1 MSYYVGCDWASTAH
15 QICVIN
21 AHGQIVWQNEVPHT
35 AEGCAA
41 LRRRLQRFGAPA
53 DVPVAIER
61 PSGLI
66 VDLLLEWGHPVVPI
80 QPNALKAS
88 RSRYRISGAKSDAS
102 DAFILADVLRTDGHR
117 FRAMNPVADE
127 TRALRTL
134 VRTRDDLVATRI
146 GLANQLRAVLEGFW
160 PGAAQVFADID
171 SPIALAFLER
181 YPTPESAEHLGEKRL
196 AAFLGR
202 NSYCGRRTARELLER
217 LRRAPTVIVG
227 EANTEASGEAVR
239 ALVTVLV
246 DLVAQIQKLTSAI
259 AQAMRVHPDGAIVM
273 SFPRAGCTNA
283 AQILAE
289 LGQERLRFPSV
300 ERLAAEAGVVPVT
313 VESGKHRGVTFRW
326 ACNKRLR
333 RAITI
338 FADNSRRAS
347 PWAAQIYQR
356 AQARGCDHPHA
367 IRILAR
373 AWLRVLWR
381 CWQSSTPYAV
391 SNHGSAQR
399 LSVA

>member
-1 MSYYVGCDWASTAH
+1 M
-15 QICVIN
+15 
-21 AHGQIVWQNEVPHT
+21 
-35 AEGCAA
+35 
-41 LRRRLQRFGAPA
+41 
-53 DVPVAIER
+53 
-61 PSGLI
+61 
-66 VDLLLEWGHPVVPI
+66 
-80 QPNALKAS
+80 
-88 RSRYRISGAKSDAS
+88 
-102 DAFILADVLRTDGHR
+102 
-117 FRAMNPVADE
+117 
-127 TRALRTL
+127 
-134 VRTRDDLVATRI
+134 VATRI

-181 YPTPESAEHLGEKRL
+181 YPTPEGAEHLGEKRL

-202 NSYCGRRTARELLER
+202 NSYCGRRPARELLER

-227 EANTEASGEAVR
+227 EANTEASGEVVR

>member
-15 QICVIN
+15 QIGVIN

-53 DVPVAIER
+53 DVPVGIER

-102 DAFILADVLRTDGHR
+102 DAFILADLLRTDGHR

-181 YPTPESAEHLGEKRL
+181 YPTPEAPSISAKSGSRPSS
-196 AAFLGR
+196 AATATVAAAPRASCSSGCAAPRPSSWARRTLRPPVRSSAPWSPSWSTSSPKFR
-202 NSYCGRRTARELLER
+202 NSRVPSRRRCESIRMARSSCR
-217 LRRAPTVIVG
+217 SHGPAAPTRPKSSPNWARSG
-227 EANTEASGEAVR
+227 CASRRWSDSPRKPASSPSRWSLANTAESPSAGPATSASGEPSRSLPTTRVGPRRGLHGSINAPWHAV
-239 ALVTVLV
+239 
-246 DLVAQIQKLTSAI
+246 
-259 AQAMRVHPDGAIVM
+259 
-273 SFPRAGCTNA
+273 
-283 AQILAE
+283 
-289 LGQERLRFPSV
+289 
-300 ERLAAEAGVVPVT
+300 
-313 VESGKHRGVTFRW
+313 
-326 ACNKRLR
+326 
-333 RAITI
+333 AIT
-338 FADNSRRAS
+338 
-347 PWAAQIYQR
+347 P
-356 AQARGCDHPHA
+356 
-367 IRILAR
+367 
-373 AWLRVLWR
+373 
-381 CWQSSTPYAV
+381 TPYA
-391 SNHGSAQR
+391 SWPGLGSASCGGVGSLPRPMRSATTGR
-399 LSVA
+399 LNASA

>member
-15 QICVIN
+15 QLCVIDGS
-21 AHGQIVWQNEVPHT
+21 GQIVWQGEIPHT
-35 AEGCAA
+35 AEGFAA
-41 LRRRLQRFGAPA
+41 LRRRLHRFGAPA

-61 PSGLI
+61 PSGPV
-66 VDLLLEWGHPVVPI
+66 VDLLLEWGYRVVPI

-102 DAFILADVLRTDGHR
+102 DAYILADLLRTDGHR
-117 FRAMNPVADE
+117 FRTLHPLADE

-134 VRTRDDLVATRI
+134 VRTRDDLVASRVA
-146 GLANQLRAVLEGFW
+146 LANQLRSVLEAFW
-160 PGAAQVFADID
+160 PGAAQLFADID

-181 YPTPESAEHLGEKRL
+181 YPTPESAAHLGEKRL

-202 NSYCGRRTARELLER
+202 NRYSGRRTARQLLER
-217 LRRAPTVIVG
+217 LRHAPTVTVG
-227 EANTEASGEAVR
+227 EATIETSGEVVR
-239 ALVTVLV
+239 ALVAVLGS
-246 DLVAQIQKLTSAI
+246 LVTQLQHLTSAI
-259 AQAMRVHPDGAIVM
+259 AQAMQVHPDGAIVM

-289 LGQERLRFPSV
+289 LGQERLRFQSADH
-300 ERLAAEAGVVPVT
+300 LAAEAGVVPVT
-313 VESGKHRGVTFRW
+313 RESGNHRNVSFRW

-333 RAITI
+333 RAITT
-338 FADNSRRAS
+338 FADNSRHAS
-347 PWAAQIYQR
+347 PWAAQIYHR
-356 AQARGCDHPHA
+356 ALARGCDHPHA

-381 CWQSSTPYAV
+381 CWQSSTPYDPT
-391 SNHGSAQR
+391 NHRSAQR
-399 LSVA
+399 LSAA

>member
-21 AHGQIVWQNEVPHT
+21 AHGQIVWQNVVPHT

-102 DAFILADVLRTDGHR
+102 DAFILADLLRTDGHR

-181 YPTPESAEHLGEKRL
+181 YPTPEGAEHLGEKRL

-227 EANTEASGEAVR
+227 EANMEASGEAVR

-246 DLVAQIQKLTSAI
+246 DLVAQIQKLTNAI
-259 AQAMRVHPDGAIVM
+259 AHAMRVHPDGAIVM

-289 LGQERLRFPSV
+289 
-300 ERLAAEAGVVPVT
+300 
-313 VESGKHRGVTFRW
+313 
-326 ACNKRLR
+326 
-333 RAITI
+333 
-338 FADNSRRAS
+338 
-347 PWAAQIYQR
+347 
-356 AQARGCDHPHA
+356 
-367 IRILAR
+367 
-373 AWLRVLWR
+373 
-381 CWQSSTPYAV
+381 
-391 SNHGSAQR
+391 
-399 LSVA
+399 